1 MLRIITDTSCD
12 ISLELANKLGIEILP
27 LTVRFGEESYK
38 TLYELPSKEF
48 HDKLKASKELPKTA
62 QINPFEFEE
71 KFKEILDAGDEAV
84 GIFISSELS
93 GTFQSAKIALDNVD
107 TDKIDVIDSL
117 NASGAV
123 GVLAIAAA
131 KMRDEGKSRE
141 EIVAKIKEYVPRTKL
156 FIILDTLEYL
166 KKGGR
171 INPAVAFVGEAIK
184 LRPIITVVEGKVE
197 VADKAKGDKAGNKRL
212 REKLSDF
219 VPMEGSPIIVGHA
232 DAIERAEALKE
243 DIVAM
248 GYDVLAPEFI
258 GAVVG
263 TYTGP
268 NAVGVFYIAEK

>member
-1 MLRIITDTSCD
+1 MLRIITDTSSD
-12 ISLELANKLGIEILP
+12 LSLDTAEKLGIEIMP

-48 HDKLKASKELPKTA
+48 HDKLRASKELPKTA

-71 KFKEILDAGDEAV
+71 KYKEIIEAGDEAIV
-84 GIFISSELS
+84 ILISSELS
-93 GTFQSAKIALDNVD
+93 GTYQSGCIALDNVE

-117 NASGAV
+117 NASGGV
-123 GVLAIAAA
+123 GVLAVAAA
-131 KMRDEGKSRE
+131 KMRDEGKSRQ
-141 EIVAKIKEYVPRTKL
+141 EIVEKIKEYVPKTRL

-171 INPAVAFVGEAIK
+171 INPTVAFVGEAIK
-184 LRPIITVVEGKVE
+184 LRPIITVKEGKVE

-212 REKLSDF
+212 REKLVDF
-219 VPMEGSPIIVGHA
+219 KPMAGSPIMVGHA
-232 DAIERAEALKE
+232 DAVERAVALKD
-243 DIVAM
+243 DIVAN
-248 GYDVLAPEFI
+248 GYEVMEPEFI

-268 NAVGVFYIAEK
+268 NAVGVFYISEE